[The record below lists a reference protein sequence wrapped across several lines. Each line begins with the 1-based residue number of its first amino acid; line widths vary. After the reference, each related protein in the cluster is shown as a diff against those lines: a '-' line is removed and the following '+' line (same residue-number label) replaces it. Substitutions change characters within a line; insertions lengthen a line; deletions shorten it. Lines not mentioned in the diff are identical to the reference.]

1 MTFSDSVSEN
11 VSSGTDSWLS
21 VGSSWPLSGGS
32 MGYASSV
39 FIEDARPIAPSHQP
53 SAISD
58 DRFSGKFDFFRKSAA
73 VLMVTTGVAAGV
85 FGAVQ
90 QPSQPAQSIAASPTQ
105 NLSERDVERVALLRG
120 ELLEAKYSG
129 GAVSRELLARLDILD
144 RQMLEL
150 APRVST
156 SQLEFLE
163 YVQEKLRASQAM
175 SRERADRLGLRA
187 PA

>member
-120 ELLEAKYSG
+120 ELL
-129 GAVSRELLARLDILD
+129 DILD

-156 SQLEFLE
+156 SQLEFPE

-187 PA
+187 QA